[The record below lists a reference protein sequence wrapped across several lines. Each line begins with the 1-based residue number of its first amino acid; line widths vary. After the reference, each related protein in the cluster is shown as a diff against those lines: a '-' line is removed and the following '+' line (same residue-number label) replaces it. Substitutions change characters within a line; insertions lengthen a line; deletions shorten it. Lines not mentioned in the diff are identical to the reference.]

1 MATSDESIVT
11 GPEAPDCTGAAM
23 VYPQAAV
30 ASGRTA
36 GGTGSPRQ
44 AESGVADDGAPEQW
58 RADRIVD
65 ASVGSADRAPGSVV
79 AVRLNPVIATLFAR
93 ECKRVWRSPMTA
105 VSSVLFFVVAASL
118 FALALGP
125 DPVLLRAIG
134 PGVLWVAALLSILL
148 AAPRLFAADHAQGTL
163 AQMLL

>member
-1 MATSDESIVT
+1 VHLS
-11 GPEAPDCTGAAM
+11 
-23 VYPQAAV
+23 
-30 ASGRTA
+30 
-36 GGTGSPRQ
+36 
-44 AESGVADDGAPEQW
+44 
-58 RADRIVD
+58 
-65 ASVGSADRAPGSVV
+65 
-79 AVRLNPVIATLFAR
+79 PVIATLFAR

-163 AQMLL
+163 AQMLLSPQPLALLVLVKAFACWLSTGLPLLVVTPLLALQFDLSAPTAAWLVLTLIIGTPALVLVAAVVCAVVSDGR